1 MFIYFGKLN
10 LADTKQLQEFS
21 FDAKDWIRFANAPLV
36 IEFKILDVYKGD
48 KDEKT
53 AITEIYIGGLSVD
66 K

>member
-1 MFIYFGKLN
+1 

-21 FDAKDWIRFANAPLV
+21 FDAKDWIRFVDAPLV

-53 AITEIYIGGLSVD
+53 AITEIYIGRLSVD